1 MTNRTEQAEASPA
14 VEIDAGSVQYRELNT
29 RLRKAVV
36 SGMRKVVV
44 RNVQGQRYIGTSL
57 NGPVEVEVYGSP
69 GDDLGAFID
78 GPRMVVRG
86 DVKDGC
92 GNTMSSGEIIIHG
105 RAGDILGWSAR
116 GGKIFVRDDAGRRAG
131 IRMKGHKDAWP
142 VVVIGGTAQDFLAEY
157 MAGGTLILLGL
168 TLKKGP
174 PQAAGSI
181 GNGMQGGAV
190 YVKGAVEDRQL
201 GKEVG
206 RADLDQRDRVELR
219 GYVTEFA
226 GHFGMDAE
234 EILQG
239 EFTKLVPVHHGAGG
253 RLCAC

>member
-1 MTNRTEQAEASPA
+1 MTDGTEQIEASLIL
-14 VEIDAGSVQYRELNT
+14 EIDAGSVQYRELNT

-44 RNVQGQRYIGTSL
+44 RNVQGQRYIGTGL
-57 NGPVEVEVYGSP
+57 NRPVEVEVSGSP

-78 GPRMVVRG
+78 GPRMVVHG

-92 GNTMSSGEIIIHG
+92 GNTMSQGEIIIHG

-116 GGKIFVRDDAGRRAG
+116 GGKIFVRDDAGCRAG
-131 IRMKGHKDAWP
+131 IRMKELKDGWP
-142 VVVIGGTAQDFLAEY
+142 AIVIGGTAQDFLAEY
-157 MAGGTLILLGL
+157 MGGGTLVLLGL
-168 TLKKGP
+168 TLKEGQ

-181 GNGMQGGAV
+181 GNGMQGGVV
-190 YVKGAVEDRQL
+190 YVRGTVEDRQL

-206 RADLDQRDRVELR
+206 RADLDQRDRLELR

-226 GHFGMDAE
+226 GHFGLDAE
-234 EILQG
+234 EILKG
-239 EFTKLVPVHHGAGG
+239 EFTKLVPVHRGAGG
-253 RLCAC
+253 RLWAY